1 MKSQR
6 GSFFIGLIVGLLIG
20 LALALAVALFVTNA
34 PIPFLN
40 KVPQRTAEQDSAE
53 AEKNKNWDPNS
64 PLYGKNP
71 ARPASAAASGVI
83 GAALGS
89 AAAALEGKASGANVP
104 PPASTGI
111 ATKPAAVASA
121 PAAQAAKTGATGA
134 AAGPE
139 PYIYFVQAG
148 AYARAE
154 DAEQQR
160 ANLAL
165 QGLEAKLSEREQSGR
180 NVTRVRLGP
189 YERKED
195 AEGIRDKLVATG
207 IDAVLV
213 RTPKESAKP

>member
-1 MKSQR
+1 MNSQR

-20 LALALAVALFVTNA
+20 LGLALAVALFVTNA

-89 AAAALEGKASGANVP
+89 AAAVLDGKASGAGAP
-104 PPASTGI
+104 LPTSTGA
-111 ATKPAAVASA
+111 ATKPGASA
-121 PAAQAAKTGATGA
+121 SQLATQAAKAGAGTA
-134 AAGPE
+134 AAASE
-139 PYIYFVQAG
+139 PYVYFVQAG

-189 YERKED
+189 YERKEE
-195 AEGIRDKLVATG
+195 AEGMRDKLVATG
-207 IDAVLV
+207 VDAVLV
-213 RTPKESAKP
+213 RTPKDSPKP